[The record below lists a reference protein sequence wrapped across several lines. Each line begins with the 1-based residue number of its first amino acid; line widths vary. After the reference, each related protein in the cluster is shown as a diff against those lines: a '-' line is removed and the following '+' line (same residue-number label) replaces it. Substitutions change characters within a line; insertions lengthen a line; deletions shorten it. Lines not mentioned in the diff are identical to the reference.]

1 MNQQLKRIKELFGYA
16 RTLAKEQGLGVMLG
30 RAAGFARR
38 RLLPR
43 PGRYLPGKK
52 ALAAQRAEDTSGFP
66 VISILT
72 PLYNTP
78 QHYLERFLASVQGQT
93 CGAWQ
98 LCLADASDESHAYVG
113 QTVRRLAGDDPRIRY
128 VKIENGGIAA
138 NTNRAA
144 ALAEGEYLA
153 LADHDDE
160 LAPHAVY
167 TMGKA
172 ILAGAKDGA
181 KPQFLY
187 SDEAL
192 FRRTPKDA
200 HVAHFKPDY
209 APEYLMACNYICHLA
224 VFSRA
229 LFEAVGG
236 ERPECDGAQDHDLFL
251 RMIDRMQADDPAAA
265 PVHIPQVL
273 YYWRVHAASTSGGT
287 GAKPY
292 VQAAAQKAVADHL
305 AATGRKG
312 VVEPGKF
319 PGLCHV
325 RWALPNPPPLVSIL
339 IPSKDHA
346 DDLEKC
352 LHSIYARTNYDNY
365 EVLVI
370 ENNSTDPATFDY
382 YKTLPQ
388 RYEGCRVVT
397 YRGGFNFSAINNFG
411 RKAAKGQYLL
421 LLNNDVEVL
430 SHDWLGEL
438 LAEASQP
445 GVAACGAM
453 LYYPDDTIQHAGVIT
468 GLGGYAG
475 HSHKY
480 HRRGGSGYL
489 FRLAA
494 VQDYSAVTAACLLV
508 RAEVYD
514 ALGGLDEAFTVAFND
529 VDFCLRIRE
538 AGWRIAWT
546 PYAELYHFESKSRGS
561 DEQDPAKK
569 ARFDAERARLY
580 ARHGRETILHDPYY
594 NPNLSLDYE
603 DFRESADLRGLKN
616 GGMAL

>member
-167 TMGKA
+167 TVGKA

-192 FRRTPKDA
+192 FRHTPKDA

-209 APEYLMACNYICHLA
+209 APEYLMACNYLCHLA

-325 RWALPNPPPLVSIL
+325 RWALPDPLPLVSIL

-480 HRRGGSGYL
+480 HRRGASGYL

-580 ARHGRETILHDPYY
+580 ARHGREKILHDPYY
-594 NPNLSLDYE
+594 NPNLSLEYE
-603 DFRESADLRGLKN
+603 DFRESADLRSLKN

>member
-98 LCLADASDESHAYVG
+98 LCLADASDEAHAYVG

-167 TMGKA
+167 TVGKA

-325 RWALPNPPPLVSIL
+325 RWALPDPLPLVSIL
-339 IPSKDHA
+339 IPNKDHA

-370 ENNSTDPATFDY
+370 ENNSTDPATFDC

-480 HRRGGSGYL
+480 HRRGASGYL

-569 ARFDAERARLY
+569 ARFDSERARLY
-580 ARHGRETILHDPYY
+580 ARHGREKILHDPYY

-603 DFRESADLRGLKN
+603 DFRESADLRSLKN

>member
-167 TMGKA
+167 TVGKA

-229 LFEAVGG
+229 LFEAVCG

-325 RWALPNPPPLVSIL
+325 RWALPAPPPLVSIL
-339 IPSKDHA
+339 IPNKDHA

-480 HRRGGSGYL
+480 HRRGASGYL

-569 ARFDAERARLY
+569 ARFDSERARLY
-580 ARHGRETILHDPYY
+580 ARHGREKILHDPYY

-603 DFRESADLRGLKN
+603 DFRESADLRSLKN

>member
-167 TMGKA
+167 TVGKA

-229 LFEAVGG
+229 LFEAVCG

-319 PGLCHV
+319 HGLCHV
-325 RWALPNPPPLVSIL
+325 RWALPDPLPLVSIL
-339 IPSKDHA
+339 IPNKDHA

-480 HRRGGSGYL
+480 HRRGASGYL

-580 ARHGRETILHDPYY
+580 ARHGREKILHDPYY

-603 DFRESADLRGLKN
+603 DFRESADLRSLKN